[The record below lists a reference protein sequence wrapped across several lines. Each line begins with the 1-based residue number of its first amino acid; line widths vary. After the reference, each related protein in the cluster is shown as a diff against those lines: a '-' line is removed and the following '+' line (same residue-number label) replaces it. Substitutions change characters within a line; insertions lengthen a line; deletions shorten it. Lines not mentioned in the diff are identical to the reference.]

1 MSLYSLVQNNIPGPP
16 NPLPRNWQNISN
28 FYLLDPDILASY
40 GFYPCYT
47 SERPAFDPSTHKLVE
62 ALTLGDAEVFQT
74 WHVQALTA
82 DEQLQYLRSIR
93 PQFKQ
98 YLDDHMNAE
107 VAFRDYDNITTACTW
122 KDASDPQWA
131 AESQQAAAFREQCFK
146 VSYQIENGVVS
157 GLTAVPT
164 REEFIAQLPRL
175 GWAPPAPPDNG
186 NGTANGTL

>member
-1 MSLYSLVQNNIPGPP
+1 MQYCFIQNDTIGRPQA
-16 NPLPRNWQNISN
+16 LPRNWQNISN
-28 FYLLDPDILASY
+28 FHLLDVTIIASY
-40 GFYPCYT
+40 GWYPCYT
-47 SERPAFDPSTHKLVE
+47 SEQPIFDPSTHKLTEV
-62 ALTLGDAEVFQT
+62 LTLGDAEVFQT
-74 WHVQALTA
+74 WHVQALTPE
-82 DEQLQYLRSIR
+82 EQLQYLRSIR

-98 YLDDHMNAE
+98 YLDDHMNSE
-107 VAFRDYDNITTACTW
+107 VAFRDYDNITTATTW

-164 REEFIAQLPRL
+164 REEFIAQLPTL
-175 GWAPPAPPDNG
+175 GWAPPDNG